1 MPIVRYVLFA
11 GAFIVALLFALD
23 RSLPPL
29 AELASAPAIDR
40 SIIRIHSARTW
51 PEKIIFDT
59 SSQIATAV
67 STPLLAGQQPQDD
80 HAGHAFA
87 MAAPQ
92 KPETKTPPASQPN
105 AAHATSLRSKRTA
118 RAASVRRSYDRQA
131 MVGAF

>member
-11 GAFIVALLFALD
+11 SAFVVALLFALD
-23 RSLPPL
+23 RSLPPPAGL
-29 AELASAPAIDR
+29 APAPGVDR

-67 STPLLAGQQPQDD
+67 SSPLLAGQQSDD
-80 HAGHAFA
+80 HADHALA

-92 KPETKTPPASQPN
+92 KPETKAPPASQPS
-105 AAHATSLRSKRTA
+105 AARTTSLRSKRTA
-118 RAASVRRSYDRQA
+118 RAASMRRLYDRQA